1 MSLGQKRNDACQ
13 KACMI
18 EVVVCCCLGLWCVFC
33 CHSCIEKGCFE
44 PQIIVSRINGAY
56 FQGQPV
62 FRAMSNETLTI
73 NTDAA
78 QQVQQQ
84 MQYAQQQPQYAQQQ
98 PQYAQQQP
106 QYAQQ
111 PQYQHPQYQ
120 EPVMAQAA
128 YAPMSTEPEI
138 YPHSPSV
145 APQQVAPQQ
154 QQQRTMAVVVPLD
167 AKAGSV
173 IRAQV
178 LQ

>member
-1 MSLGQKRNDACQ
+1 MSLGQKRNDACRN
-13 KACMI
+13 ACII
-18 EVVVCCCLGLWCVFC
+18 EVAVCCCLGLWCVFC
-33 CHSCIEKGCFE
+33 CHSCIEKGSFE
-44 PQIIVSRINGAY
+44 PQTIVTRINGAY

-62 FRAMSNETLTI
+62 FRAMSNKTLTI

-84 MQYAQQQPQYAQQQ
+84 MQYAQQPQHSQQ
-98 PQYAQQQP
+98 P
-106 QYAQQ
+106 
-111 PQYQHPQYQ
+111 PQYQQPQYQ

-128 YAPMSTEPEI
+128 YAPVSTEPEI